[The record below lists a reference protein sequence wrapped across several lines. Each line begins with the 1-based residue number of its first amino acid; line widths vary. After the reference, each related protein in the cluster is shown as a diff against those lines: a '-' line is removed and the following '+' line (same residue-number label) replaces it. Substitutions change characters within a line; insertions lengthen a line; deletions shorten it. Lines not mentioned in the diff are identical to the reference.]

1 MQFYCFTGPKG
12 EKTSIS
18 KIAMGCY
25 GMGDEKSPELSFSLL
40 DYYLSQGGSC
50 IDTARRYGFG
60 ISEQTIGR
68 WMRERQNRNRIFL
81 CTKGGHPPKEDIH
94 ISRLSRE
101 EIDSDLEQSLRD
113 LDTDHVDLYFL
124 HRDDEK
130 RLVSDIMEILDR
142 HVRSGKVLA
151 LGASNWSTR
160 RIEEANRF
168 ALENGLTP
176 FSASQIQWSLASA
189 TPEMLRDD
197 TLQTMN
203 PTAYGWYLKE
213 QMPVFSFSSQA
224 GGFFQRF
231 IAHGD
236 APVDRKI
243 HKWAKYLTEGN
254 RLRAQRLELLHRET
268 GYSVSGLALAYLTS
282 NPVPTLPIIGCG
294 RMETLRDSLA
304 ETDILLSPEQIAF
317 LEGSSD
323 MG

>member
-1 MQFYCFTGPKG
+1 MQYYSFTGPKG
-12 EKTSIS
+12 ETASIS

-40 DYYLSQGGSC
+40 DYYLSQGGNC
-50 IDTARRYGFG
+50 IDTAQRYGFG
-60 ISEQTIGR
+60 ISEQTIGS
-68 WMRERQNRNRIFL
+68 WMRKRQNRNSLFL

-101 EIDSDLEQSLRD
+101 EIDSDLEHSLRD
-113 LDTDHVDLYFL
+113 LGTDRVDLYFL
-124 HRDDEK
+124 HRDDVT
-130 RLVSDIMEILDR
+130 RPVSDIMETLDR

-151 LGASNWSTR
+151 LGASNWSTN

-189 TPEMLRDD
+189 SPAAFRDD

-203 PTAYGWYLKE
+203 PSSYSWYLKE

-224 GGFFQRF
+224 SGFFQRL
-231 IAHGD
+231 IAHGN
-236 APVDRKI
+236 APIDRKI
-243 HKWAKYLTEGN
+243 HKWAKFLSDENLLRTS
-254 RLRAQRLELLHRET
+254 RLKLLCEET
-268 GYSVSGLALAYLTS
+268 GYSVSTLVLAYLTS
-282 NPVPTLPIIGCG
+282 NPVPALPIIGCG

-304 ETDILLSPEQIAF
+304 ETDIALSPEQIAF

-323 MG
+323 MR